1 MRHLRPSVSRHSD
14 PGLSREETDAKGSD
28 DIDKILIT
36 GNEAMAEAAICAGC
50 RAYFG
55 YPITPQTELLEYMA
69 AHMPAAGGTFIQ
81 AESEVAAINMC
92 YGASAAGVRT
102 MTSSSSPGISLKM
115 EGISYLAAADLPC
128 VIINVARGGP
138 GLGNIAPAQGDYF
151 QATKGGGHGDY
162 RMIVLGPATIAE
174 AIELVMLA
182 FDLADKYRVP
192 VMVLSDGML
201 GQMMEPVTLPE
212 HIALASLPRKP
223 WALTGAKGRRA
234 NAITSFAMDPRDLS
248 RINGKRQ
255 RRYHQIEQKEVRYRQ
270 TQTSD
275 ATIVV
280 VAYGTMARIARTTVR
295 MARSEGI
302 KLGLLQPITLWPFPY
317 GPLRQLSSRVNTIL
331 TVEMSAGQMVE
342 DVRLAVGDQAETP
355 FYGELG
361 GLVPTPKDIL
371 REVKRNAS

>member
-1 MRHLRPSVSRHSD
+1 M
-14 PGLSREETDAKGSD
+14 
-28 DIDKILIT
+28 T

-55 YPITPQTELLEYMA
+55 YPITPQNEILEYMA
-69 AHMPAAGGTFIQ
+69 ARMPAAGGVFVQ

-115 EGISYLAAADLPC
+115 EGISYLAGADLPC

-162 RMIVLGPATIAE
+162 HIIVLGPATIAE

-182 FDLADKYRVP
+182 FDLADKHRVP
-192 VMVLSDGML
+192 VMVLSDGMM
-201 GQMMEPVTLPE
+201 GQMMEPVALPE
-212 HIALASLPRKP
+212 PIDPTSLTAKP
-223 WALTGAKGRRA
+223 WALTGASGRDP
-234 NAITSFAMDPRDLS
+234 NVITSYALDPGDLN
-248 RINGKRQ
+248 RINTQRQ
-255 RRYHQIEQKEVRYRQ
+255 TRYRQIEEKEVRYRE
-270 TQTSD
+270 TETSD
-275 ATIVV
+275 ATIVI
-280 VAYGTMARIARTTVR
+280 VAYGTVARIARTAVTA
-295 MARSEGI
+295 ARSQGI
-302 KLGLLQPITLWPFPY
+302 KVGLVQPITLWPFPY
-317 GPLRQLSSRVNTIL
+317 APLRALSSQVSPIL

-342 DVRLAVGDQAETP
+342 DVRLAVADRAETP

-361 GLVPTPKDIL
+361 GVVPTPKDIL
-371 REVKRNAS
+371 REVKRNVS

>member
-1 MRHLRPSVSRHSD
+1 
-14 PGLSREETDAKGSD
+14 
-28 DIDKILIT
+28 
-36 GNEAMAEAAICAGC
+36 MAEAAICAGC

-69 AHMPAAGGTFIQ
+69 AHMPAVGGAFVQ

-92 YGASAAGVRT
+92 YGASAAGVRA

-162 RMIVLGPATIAE
+162 RMIVLGPASVAE
-174 AIELVMLA
+174 GIELTMLA

-201 GQMMEPVTLPE
+201 GQMMEPVALPE
-212 HIALASLPRKP
+212 HIALDCLPDKP
-223 WALTGAKGRRA
+223 WALTGARGRGP
-234 NAITSFAMDPRDLS
+234 NAITSFAMDPKDLS
-248 RINGKRQ
+248 RIDTKRE
-255 RRYHQIEQKEVRYRQ
+255 RRYRQ
-270 TQTSD
+270 IEKDEIRCRETETSD
-275 ATIVV
+275 AAIIVA
-280 VAYGTMARIARTTVR
+280 AYGTVARIARTVVR

-302 KLGLLQPITLWPFPY
+302 KLGLFQPITLWPFPY
-317 GPLRQLSSRVNTIL
+317 APLRSLSSRVSTIL
-331 TVEMSAGQMVE
+331 TVELSAGQMVE
-342 DVRLAVGDQAETP
+342 DVRLAVAGRVDTP
-355 FYGELG
+355 FYGTLG

-371 REVKRNAS
+371 REVKRYVD

>member
-1 MRHLRPSVSRHSD
+1 
-14 PGLSREETDAKGSD
+14 
-28 DIDKILIT
+28 
-36 GNEAMAEAAICAGC
+36 MAEAAICAGC

-55 YPITPQTELLEYMA
+55 YPITPQNEVLEYMA
-69 AHMPAAGGTFIQ
+69 AHMPGAGGAFVQ

-128 VIINVARGGP
+128 VIVNAARGGP

-174 AIELVMLA
+174 AIELVILA
-182 FDLADKYRVP
+182 FDLADKYRTP

-201 GQMMEPVTLPE
+201 GQMMEPVALPE
-212 HIALASLPRKP
+212 AIDLASLPAKP
-223 WALTGAKGRRA
+223 WALTGAKGRGP
-234 NAITSFAMDPRDLS
+234 NAVTSFAMDPVDLN
-248 RINGKRQ
+248 RINTERQ
-255 RRYHQIEQKEVRYRQ
+255 ARYHQVEEREVRYRE
-270 TQTSD
+270 TETSD
-275 ATIVV
+275 ATTIV
-280 VAYGTMARIARTTVR
+280 VAYGTMARIARTTVK
-295 MARSEGI
+295 MARRQGI

-317 GPLRQLSSRVNTIL
+317 APLRALSDRVDTIL

-342 DVRLAVGDQAETP
+342 DVRLAVCDRAKTP

-361 GLVPTPKDIL
+361 GIVPTPKDIL
-371 REVKRNAS
+371 REVKHNVS

>member
-1 MRHLRPSVSRHSD
+1 LKSIERRNHS
-14 PGLSREETDAKGSD
+14 KGSD
-28 DIDKILIT
+28 TIGKILMT

-55 YPITPQTELLEYMA
+55 YPITPQNELLEYMA
-69 AHMPAAGGTFIQ
+69 ARMPAVGGVFVQ

-92 YGASAAGVRT
+92 YGASAAGART

-138 GLGNIAPAQGDYF
+138 GLGNIAPSQGDYF

-174 AIELVMLA
+174 AIELVILA
-182 FDLADKYRVP
+182 FDLADKYRTP

-201 GQMMEPVTLPE
+201 GQMMEPVVLPE
-212 HIALASLPRKP
+212 AVDPTSLPAKP
-223 WALTGAKGRRA
+223 WALTGARGRGP
-234 NAITSFAMDPRDLS
+234 NAVSSYAMDPADLNRIDTERQS
-248 RINGKRQ
+248 RYR
-255 RRYHQIEQKEVRYRQ
+255 QIEEKEVRYRE
-270 TQTSD
+270 TDTSD
-275 ATIVV
+275 ATIII
-280 VAYGTMARIARTTVR
+280 VAYGTVARIARTTVK

-302 KLGLLQPITLWPFPY
+302 KLGLVQPITLWPFPY
-317 GPLRQLSSRVNTIL
+317 AALRALSGRVSTIL
-331 TVEMSAGQMVE
+331 TVELSAGQMVE
-342 DVRLAVGDQAETP
+342 DVRLAVGDRAKTP
-355 FYGELG
+355 FYGVLG

-371 REVKRNAS
+371 REVKRNVS

>member
-1 MRHLRPSVSRHSD
+1 
-14 PGLSREETDAKGSD
+14 
-28 DIDKILIT
+28 
-36 GNEAMAEAAICAGC
+36 MAEAAICAGC

-69 AHMPAAGGTFIQ
+69 AHMPAVGGTFVQ
-81 AESEVAAINMC
+81 AESELGAINMC

-162 RMIVLGPATIAE
+162 RMIVLGPATIGE

-182 FDLADKYRVP
+182 FQLADEYRVP
-192 VMVLSDGML
+192 VMILSDGML

-212 HIALASLPRKP
+212 HVDIASLPDKP
-223 WALTGAKGRRA
+223 WALTGAEGRGP
-234 NAITSFAMDPRDLS
+234 NVITSFAMDPRDLS
-248 RINGKRQ
+248 RINRKRQ
-255 RRYHQIEQKEVRYRQ
+255 RRYQQIEKNEVRYRE
-270 TQTSD
+270 TETSD

-280 VAYGTMARIARTTVR
+280 VAYGTMARIARTAVR
-295 MARSEGI
+295 IARSQGI

-317 GPLRQLSSRVNTIL
+317 APLRTLSNRVGTIL

-342 DVRLAVGDQAETP
+342 DARLAVADRADTP

-371 REVKRNAS
+371 REVRRYVS

>member
-1 MRHLRPSVSRHSD
+1 LKSIGRRNHS
-14 PGLSREETDAKGSD
+14 KGSET
-28 DIDKILIT
+28 IGKILMT

-55 YPITPQTELLEYMA
+55 YPITPQNELLEYMA
-69 AHMPAAGGTFIQ
+69 ARMPTVGGVFIQ

-115 EGISYLAAADLPC
+115 EGISYLAGADLPC

-174 AIELVMLA
+174 AIELVILA

-201 GQMMEPVTLPE
+201 GQIMEPVVLPE
-212 HIALASLPRKP
+212 PVDPTSLPAKP
-223 WALTGAKGRRA
+223 WALTGARGRHP
-234 NAITSFAMDPRDLS
+234 NVVTSYAIDPADLN
-248 RINGKRQ
+248 RINTQRQ
-255 RRYHQIEQKEVRYRQ
+255 SRYHQIEKKEVRYRE
-270 TQTSD
+270 TETSD
-275 ATIVV
+275 ATIIV
-280 VAYGTMARIARTTVR
+280 VAYGTVARIARTTVK
-295 MARSEGI
+295 MARSQGI
-302 KLGLLQPITLWPFPY
+302 KLGLVQPITLWPFPY
-317 GPLRQLSSRVNTIL
+317 AALRVLSSRVNTIL

-342 DVRLAVGDQAETP
+342 DVRLAVGDRAETP

-371 REVKRNAS
+371 REVKRNVS

>member
-1 MRHLRPSVSRHSD
+1 
-14 PGLSREETDAKGSD
+14 
-28 DIDKILIT
+28 
-36 GNEAMAEAAICAGC
+36 MAEAAICAGC

-55 YPITPQTELLEYMA
+55 YPITPQNEVLEYMA
-69 AHMPAAGGTFIQ
+69 AHMPGAGGAFVQ

-115 EGISYLAAADLPC
+115 EGVSYLAAADLPC
-128 VIINVARGGP
+128 VIINAARGGP

-174 AIELVMLA
+174 AIELVILA
-182 FDLADKYRVP
+182 FDLADKYRTP

-201 GQMMEPVTLPE
+201 GQMMEPVVLPKPVDPS
-212 HIALASLPRKP
+212 SLPVKP
-223 WALTGAKGRRA
+223 WALTGARA
-234 NAITSFAMDPRDLS
+234 REPNYVTSFAMDPVDLS
-248 RINGKRQ
+248 QMNTKRQ
-255 RRYHQIEQKEVRYRQ
+255 SRYHQIEEREVRYRE
-270 TQTSD
+270 TEISD

-280 VAYGTMARIARTTVR
+280 VAYGTMARIARTAVR
-295 MARSEGI
+295 MARNQGI
-302 KLGLLQPITLWPFPY
+302 KLGLVQPITLWPFPY
-317 GPLRQLSSRVNTIL
+317 APLRALSSQVSTIL

-342 DVRLAVGDQAETP
+342 DVRLAVCDRAKTP

-371 REVKRNAS
+371 REVKRHVS

>member
-1 MRHLRPSVSRHSD
+1 
-14 PGLSREETDAKGSD
+14 
-28 DIDKILIT
+28 
-36 GNEAMAEAAICAGC
+36 MAEAAISAGC

-69 AHMPAAGGTFIQ
+69 AHMPEAGGSFIQ
-81 AESEVAAINMC
+81 AESELAAISMC
-92 YGASAAGVRT
+92 YGASAAGVRA

-138 GLGNIAPAQGDYF
+138 GLGNIAPSQGDYF

-162 RMIVLGPATIAE
+162 RMIVLAPATIAE

-182 FDLADKYRVP
+182 FDLADKYRMP

-201 GQMMEPVTLPE
+201 GQMMEPVVLPR
-212 HIALASLPRKP
+212 HMPLDSLPAKP
-223 WALTGAKGRRA
+223 WALTGAKGRGP
-234 NAITSFAMDPRDLS
+234 NAISSFAMDPKDLS
-248 RINGKRQ
+248 RIDTERQKRYQ
-255 RRYHQIEQKEVRYRQ
+255 QIEKNEVRYRE
-270 TQTSD
+270 TETSD
-275 ATIVV
+275 ATIIVA
-280 VAYGTMARIARTTVR
+280 AYGTMARIARTAVR
-295 MARSEGI
+295 IARSEGI
-302 KLGLLQPITLWPFPY
+302 KLGLFQPITLWPFPY
-317 GPLRQLSSRVNTIL
+317 APLRTLSSRVNTIL

-342 DVRLAVGDQAETP
+342 DVRLAVAERANTP

-371 REVKRNAS
+371 REVKRNVSQ

>member
-1 MRHLRPSVSRHSD
+1 
-14 PGLSREETDAKGSD
+14 
-28 DIDKILIT
+28 
-36 GNEAMAEAAICAGC
+36 MAEAAICAGC

-55 YPITPQTELLEYMA
+55 YPITPQNELLEHMA
-69 AHMPAAGGTFIQ
+69 ARMPAVGGVFVQ

-92 YGASAAGVRT
+92 YGASAAGART

-115 EGISYLAAADLPC
+115 EGISYLAGADLPC

-162 RMIVLGPATIAE
+162 RMIVLAPATIAE
-174 AIELVMLA
+174 AIELVILG

-201 GQMMEPVTLPE
+201 GQMMEPVVLPE
-212 HIALASLPRKP
+212 PVDATSLPAKR
-223 WALTGAKGRRA
+223 WALTGAKGRGP
-234 NAITSFAMDPRDLS
+234 NVITSFTLDPEGLNRMDVR
-248 RINGKRQ
+248 RQ
-255 RRYHQIEQKEVRYRQ
+255 GRYRQIEEKEVRYRE
-270 TQTSD
+270 TETSD
-275 ATIVV
+275 ASIVV
-280 VAYGTMARIARTTVR
+280 VAYGTVARIARTTVK
-295 MARSEGI
+295 MARSQDI
-302 KLGLLQPITLWPFPY
+302 KLGLVQPITLWPFPY
-317 GPLRQLSSRVNTIL
+317 PVLRALSSRVNTVV

-342 DVRLAVGDQAETP
+342 DVRLAVADRAKTP

-371 REVKRNAS
+371 REVERHVS